1 MGQAFGRRRMGFGGG
16 GFAFGSGG
24 GAPPVVI
31 PLRVAATRGEVP
43 NLIGPAVSITNQL
56 RKIFRSAHTLGPVA
70 FKELRLVYGNYAGN
84 SSGEA
89 LPGNT
94 TDLVAALEIGG
105 TWAGATFGGLSTLTM
120 TDGQALAVSDAILP
134 AAFGLSEFAASSAVY
149 QRHSRTVASGGKFVR
164 AENVSSGWAGDGAA
178 QCDPATGNQV
188 NGTGALSTTGNYTA
202 YAECIKPL
210 AIIGLPVGSTA
221 WVCVGGVGD
230 SILYK
235 NNDTV
240 AGGGWFQRG
249 LASVNGA
256 AMPYIRMAIPS
267 ERAQGF
273 VAGSRR
279 QQLFQYLTHVVCNY
293 GTNDLGAARTATQT
307 IGDLRTIWQAAKAAG
322 VQRVEQIPILPRTT
336 GAWTLPDGSD
346 QTYPAGF
353 EPSSPTYKSGLN
365 AAIATNIGSN
375 GLDATLDFTPD
386 VQLTGNPDKWAAP
399 GATTDGLHP
408 STAKHIVMATTF
420 MVRAATW
427 TAT

>member
-1 MGQAFGRRRMGFGGG
+1 MPGVGVGVGTWRASR
-16 GFAFGSGG
+16 SGAAG
-24 GAPPVVI
+24 GAAVI

-43 NLIGPAVSITNQL
+43 NLIGPTVSTTNQL

-84 SSGEA
+84 ASGEA

-94 TDLVAALEIGG
+94 TDLEAALEIGG
-105 TWAGATFGGLSTLTM
+105 AYVAATFGGLATLTM
-120 TDGQALAVSDAILP
+120 SDGQALAVSDAFLP
-134 AAFGLSEFAASSAVY
+134 AAFSLSSFAASSTVY
-149 QRHSRTVASGGKFVR
+149 QRHSRTIVSGGKFVR
-164 AENVSSGWAGDGAA
+164 AEAAGWTGDGAA
-178 QCDPATGNQV
+178 QCDPASGNQV
-188 NGTGALSTTGNYTA
+188 NATGALSTTGNYTS
-202 YAECIKPL
+202 YTECIKPL

-235 NNDTV
+235 TNDTI

-267 ERAQGF
+267 ERGQTFASGT
-273 VAGSRR
+273 RR
-279 QQLFQYLTHVVCNY
+279 QQLFQYLTHVICNY
-293 GTNDLGAARTATQT
+293 GTNDLGAARTGAATLT
-307 IGDLRTIWQAAKAAG
+307 DLRAIWTAAKAAG
-322 VQRVEQIPILPRTT
+322 VQRVEQAPILPRTA
-336 GAWTLPDGSD
+336 GAWTLADGSD
-346 QTYPAGF
+346 QTYVAGF

-365 AAIATNIGSN
+365 ASILANVGAN

-386 VQLTGNPDKWAAP
+386 VQLSGNPDKFDANGVA
-399 GATTDGLHP
+399 GFATADGLHP
-408 STAKHIVMATTF
+408 STAKHATMATRFNT
-420 MVRAATW
+420 RAATW